1 MKRTPLYDAHRA
13 LGGRMVEFAGWDM
26 PVQYT
31 GVIDEHVAVRTRAGL
46 FDVSHMGEIELRGP
60 RALAMCQRLT
70 VNDVGRLEDGQAQYT
85 LICVDDGGI
94 VDDVIIYRLASDRY
108 LFCVNASNV
117 QAVGEW
123 MAQHADAEV
132 VDRSADFAQ
141 IALQGPRANEIL
153 ATLTALPIGT
163 ARPFTFLQGAVAGS
177 DALVART
184 GYTGEDGWEI
194 YCAPGDAV
202 RVWNA
207 ILGAGREHGIAPA
220 GLGARDTL
228 RLEAALPLYGHE
240 LSRDTTPLEA
250 GLQRFVRLDKG
261 DFIGRAALQKQHDS
275 GVRRRLVGVEMTESG
290 IPRQGY
296 PVEVNGEVVGEI
308 TSGTKS
314 PTLGKAIGLG
324 YVTPNCGEVRTTL
337 GVKIRSRTIAAE
349 VVALPFYRRPRPNG
363 AARREGKSSS

>member
-13 LGGRMVEFAGWDM
+13 LGARMVEFAGWDM
-26 PVQYT
+26 PVQYR
-31 GVIDEHVAVRTRAGL
+31 GVMEEHLAVRAHAGL
-46 FDVSHMGEIELRGP
+46 FDVSHMGEIEVRGP
-60 RALAMCQRLT
+60 AAFATCQRLT
-70 VNDVGRLEDGQAQYT
+70 VNDVSRLDDGQAQYT
-85 LICVDDGGI
+85 IICVADGGI
-94 VDDVIIYRLASDRY
+94 VDDVILYRLSATRY
-108 LFCVNASNV
+108 LFCVNASNC

-123 MAQHADAEV
+123 LVANAEAEI

-141 IALQGPRANEIL
+141 IALQGPYATAIL
-153 ATLTALPIGT
+153 GRVTALPLRTVRSFAFVEG
-163 ARPFTFLQGAVAGS
+163 PVAGC

-194 YCAPGDAV
+194 YCTPGDAP
-202 RVWNA
+202 RVWSA
-207 ILGAGREHGIAPA
+207 LLDAGRDDGVVPA

-240 LSRDTTPLEA
+240 LSRTTTPLEA

-261 DFIGRAALQKQHDS
+261 EFIGRAALQRQHDA
-275 GVRRRLVGVEMTESG
+275 GVPRHLVGIGMTEAG

-296 PVEVNGEVVGEI
+296 VIECHGEIVGEI

-314 PTLGKAIGLG
+314 PTLGKPIGLG

-337 GVKIRSRTIAAE
+337 GVRIRSRTVAAE
-349 VVALPFYRRPRPNG
+349 VVSLPFYRRPRAQG
-363 AARREGKSSS
+363 VVVREGE